1 MVSLTIA
8 QEVSTKQHTETRGGR
23 QSFTRSL
30 THDPYKAFFFWCALH
45 DLIRRVCCYW
55 SQLYRNF
62 HSNWIK
68 FHLFFFS
75 QAKTFPKFPTLQ
87 IPREFPV
94 FPVGISRQ
102 NLFFFEN
109 QYISETIFP
118 IMHTAGPASLDEQC

>member
-62 HSNWIK
+62 HSNWTK
-68 FHLFFFS
+68 FHLFFSHKQRHSPSFPLFKFLESSQFS
-75 QAKTFPKFPTLQ
+75 QLVFLDKTF
-87 IPREFPV
+87 
-94 FPVGISRQ
+94 
-102 NLFFFEN
+102 FFFEN